1 MTKVRVGAVQ
11 AEPAWVDLAGSV
23 AKTIALIQEAGAK
36 GINVLGF
43 PEVWIPGY
51 LWTMWT
57 GSVVDNME
65 LMHQY
70 MANSLARNSV
80 EMDAIRQAVKEAGI
94 FIVLG
99 YSERD
104 GGSLYMAQSFID
116 PAGEIVHHR
125 RKIKPTHVERSIWGE
140 GQAESLQTV
149 VDSPFGRIGGL
160 NCWEHLQP
168 LLRFYEYSQGVQ
180 IHIASWPAEF
190 PEPKGMKWPFHETD
204 VASRN
209 ASQFFAIEGQA
220 FVLVCTQVVK
230 EESLQ
235 KQNLIEGGIIQTPS
249 GGFSMIFGPDGAAL
263 VEAPPAGEECILQAD
278 IDLQD
283 IDYAKA
289 MIDTVGHYSRPDLLS
304 LQVNTEAAKCVQII
318 GENIKDKN

>member
-1 MTKVRVGAVQ
+1 MTQVRVGAVQ

-51 LWTMWT
+51 LWAMWT

-70 MANSLARNSV
+70 MANSLARNSP

-204 VASRN
+204 
-209 ASQFFAIEGQA
+209 GQA

-230 EESLQ
+230 KESLE
-235 KQNLIEGGIIQTPS
+235 KQNLIEAGIIQTPS
-249 GGFSMIFGPDGAAL
+249 GGFSMIFGPDGGSL
-263 VEAPPAGEECILQAD
+263 VEGPPAGEERILQAD
-278 IDLQD
+278 INLQD

-304 LQVNTEAAKCVQII
+304 LQVNTEAAKCVRIT
-318 GENIKDKN
+318 GEGINDKS